1 MMIVTHF
8 NKNLKE
14 KTMKYALLIS
24 IVLCQTLSGMFD
36 ELKKQGKTPA
46 SSNSAK
52 SDITAESIDDSVQ
65 TLIADLK
72 KQYENEGNYMTFAPE
87 DLKRSYFEHGIYVR
101 KYNPLVTAAFTN
113 LIKCKNIALINAL
126 HATCLK
132 KKDLLLTPEI
142 TQLIAPFVN

>member
-1 MMIVTHF
+1 
-8 NKNLKE
+8 
-14 KTMKYALLIS
+14 MKYALLIS

-65 TLIADLK
+65 KLIADLK
-72 KQYENEGNYMTFAPE
+72 KQYKNEGNYMTSAPE
-87 DLKRSYFEHGIYVR
+87 ELKKSYFTHGIYVI
-101 KYNPLVTAAFTN
+101 KYKPLVTVAFTD
-113 LIKCKNIALINAL
+113 LINSKNTALINAL
-126 HATCLK
+126 HATCLN

-142 TQLIAPFVN
+142 TQLIAPFLN